1 MNIISLP
8 NNLSKT
14 HTHTHVHNVTT
25 KPRYFRD
32 FSHTT
37 ADNRRRICSETLCR
51 PDFPTIF
58 YSSITRGPRGVA
70 KKKKGEISKLGVHA
84 RMVARRRRRWR
95 ARQGVLIYDS
105 SQQRATWSGYIQAHA
120 RLREPRVGR
129 VGGGGGCKER
139 KTRRRGINGR

>member
-1 MNIISLP
+1 MYTMSQQ
-8 NNLSKT
+8 NNVVPDDSS
-14 HTHTHVHNVTT
+14 
-25 KPRYFRD
+25 Y
-32 FSHTT
+32 TT
-37 ADNRRRICSETLCR
+37 ADNQRRSFSETLRR
-51 PDFPTIF
+51 PCFSTIF

-129 VGGGGGCKER
+129 VGGGGCKER